1 MRIGEAQIGTLVDKL
16 MKSTASGKAKWEAT
30 VDGQSYQC
38 RLGDFV
44 IVMRG
49 SRSVIA
55 SDVSLNIKRLSGAVV
70 ANVSNNPYG
79 ISFTGPNV
87 SEATRADLAKL
98 FAMVDDRSDDLEELI
113 NLLG

>member
-16 MKSTASGKAKWEAT
+16 IKSTASGKTKWETT
-30 VDGQSYQC
+30 VGGQSYQC

-49 SRSVIA
+49 SRSAIA
-55 SDVSLNIKRLSGAVV
+55 SDVTLNIKRLSGAVV

-79 ISFTGPNV
+79 FSFAGPSISD
-87 SEATRADLAKL
+87 ATRADLSKL
-98 FAMVDDRSDDLEELI
+98 FSMVDDRSDDLDELI
-113 NLLG
+113 KLLG